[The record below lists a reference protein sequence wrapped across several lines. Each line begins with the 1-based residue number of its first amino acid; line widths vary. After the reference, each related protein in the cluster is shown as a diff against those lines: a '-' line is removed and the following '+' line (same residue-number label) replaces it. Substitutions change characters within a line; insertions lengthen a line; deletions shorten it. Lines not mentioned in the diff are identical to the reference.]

1 MVRRLAVF
9 PLALLLLAPTLAL
22 ASPCSAEIDATQA
35 QIDSALNQDAAKGKT
50 GDQTAA
56 ATDHRQPT
64 AASIAAAEARL
75 GEGHSVSKALAALD
89 LARKADA
96 QGDAAAC
103 HADVADADKA
113 LNVKANP

>member
-1 MVRRLAVF
+1 MVQRFAF
-9 PLALLLLAPTLAL
+9 FAIAAISLAPSLAL
-22 ASPCSAEIDATQA
+22 AGPVQRRHRRDAGA
-35 QIDSALNQDAAKGKT
+35 NRLGPGSRRGEGKT

-75 GEGHSVSKALAALD
+75 GEGHFVGKALAALD
-89 LARKADA
+89 VARKADA

-103 HADVADADKA
+103 HAAVAEAEKDLGAKA
-113 LNVKANP
+113 SP